1 MALFQKGEGGRS
13 RGARNRLSHSFLEAL
28 EAAFNEHGPAAIRIC
43 AIEKP
48 IEFCKMIAGLM
59 PAQLEVETTNFNG
72 IPDDELTVIIE
83 RIRSE
88 LAERAVSIGVGE
100 NPTAH

>member
-1 MALFQKGEGGRS
+1 
-13 RGARNRLSHSFLEAL
+13 
-28 EAAFNEHGPAAIRIC
+28 
-43 AIEKP
+43 
-48 IEFCKMIAGLM
+48 MIAGLM